1 MKQAKTDAQ
10 ELIDLYRA
18 EKLKEFE
25 KESESTGVNS
35 FSVTLQSETKKEIE
49 LMQACYQ
56 ENKGKAIE
64 VLLSKC
70 CEVDV
75 SVPVARVRATQKEHG
90 M

>member
-35 FSVTLQSETKKEIE
+35 FSVTNFVLKWLATC
-49 LMQACYQ
+49 QA
-56 ENKGKAIE
+56 AIW
-64 VLLSKC
+64 
-70 CEVDV
+70 
-75 SVPVARVRATQKEHG
+75 
-90 M
+90 